1 MRDFSIFVQM
11 SFLDKYPKLK
21 ERQFLTNLVT
31 KSVYATM
38 ALEDQKVEEAK
49 VRQIVTSLLNQQ
61 TSEPGKLAS

>member
-1 MRDFSIFVQM
+1 MRDFCIFMQM

-31 KSVYATM
+31 KTVYATM

-61 TSEPGKLAS
+61 ASEPGKLAS